1 MNNLLFLFIK
11 NTRGLFWKY
20 LDKKSKFAYAGYIYS
35 KKEFISKKLLNL
47 LKREVHMKRY
57 TLFLICFLLM
67 VAVFSLVD
75 AKGSEPVLSSA
86 RWDNDIRIGDRDSVN
101 GVAFDVD
108 YSNGNLFAAL
118 KNTESGSDY
127 WSVNISTD
135 TGRTWTETSFMG
147 PGIVDIDG
155 AVFNS
160 YFYVV
165 YASGNRA
172 LMRRFNTSDGSW
184 DVTYGT
190 DTVTSSGFNI
200 REIALASTQDF
211 SPPTRVYCFVIRE
224 DNSLEYHY
232 SSEDVETW
240 STLGV
245 VSLNADRGLDAC
257 CNEGHS
263 SEYVW
268 CSYIGTNDSVYIGS
282 VGSTWNSYGPLTD
295 VDYPIGGFNIT
306 SIGAY
311 RDTVM
316 VLYPYCGGEFAF
328 FVNSCVSY
336 DGGDSWSYE
345 GTVFGPNA
353 TSWGGSAITGRKGGG
368 FGAVMTCY
376 NYGVYRYRDY
386 PAGVWSDTVHFTDG
400 LVEPRVKPA
409 IEFIAE
415 NSYGIVYVNAPIQG
429 AWFDISQWPVSGVEE
444 TIPDEREASLLGAI
458 PSVFTSRT
466 SIEYILGAK
475 QNISLDVYD
484 ILGNHVMNLASGQVS
499 AGKNSVIWDGKD
511 DSGNPVASG
520 MYFCVLETS
529 GGKDVEKLTLLR

>member
-1 MNNLLFLFIK
+1 
-11 NTRGLFWKY
+11 
-20 LDKKSKFAYAGYIYS
+20 
-35 KKEFISKKLLNL
+35 
-47 LKREVHMKRY
+47 MKRY
-57 TLFLICFLLM
+57 AVLFLYFLLM
-67 VAVFSLVD
+67 FVLFFLED
-75 AKGSEPVLSSA
+75 AKGNEPVLSLA
-86 RWDNDIRIGDRDSVN
+86 RWDSDIRIGVRDSVN

-108 YSNGNLFAAL
+108 YSNGNLFVAL

-147 PGIVDIDG
+147 PGIGDIDG
-155 AVFNS
+155 AVFKNH
-160 YFYVV
+160 FYIV

-172 LMRRFNTSDGSW
+172 LIRRFSTDNGSW

-200 REIALASTQDF
+200 REIAFASTQDF

-282 VGSTWNSYGPLTD
+282 VGSIWNSYGPLTD
-295 VDYPIGGFNIT
+295 VSYSIGGMAVT

-316 VLYPYCGGEFAF
+316 VLYPYCGGEFAY
-328 FVNSCVSY
+328 FVNSCASY
-336 DGGDSWSYE
+336 DGGSNWSYE
-345 GTVFGPNA
+345 GSVFGPNSTA
-353 TSWGGSAITGRKGGG
+353 WGVSAVTGRKRGG

-386 PAGVWSDTVHFTDG
+386 PAGVWSDTAHFTDG
-400 LVEPRVKPA
+400 LVEPRIKPA

-415 NSYGIVYVNAPIQG
+415 NSYGIVYVNNPIQG
-429 AWFDISQWPVSGVEE
+429 AWFDISQWPSGIEE
-444 TIPDEREASLLGAI
+444 TIPDESEASLLGAI

-511 DSGNPVASG
+511 DSGNPVSNG
-520 MYFCVLETS
+520 VYLCVLKANEKSATS
-529 GGKDVEKLTLLR
+529 TKITLIK